1 MRLATA
7 SFAYPNVGNA
17 ERAALAARLVHADI
31 PDGVFVLSTCLRVEV
46 AVAAERSVLEQVVER
61 IFGCM
66 PDTAVIR
73 VGEAA
78 IVHLYRVAAGLE
90 SPIVGERDV
99 LTQFRAAVANAEAY
113 HGVGGLFAKLLE
125 SAVAAAREV
134 HRALPAAPHDSIAE
148 IAAEVVAPLG
158 SVAVLGSGTM
168 ARAVA
173 TQLVAAG
180 VDVTMLARSPEKVSV
195 PGVAVAPF
203 DEVIDHLATSPAIVS
218 ATSAKQAL
226 IDDREL
232 RDVLDSRME
241 PLTLVDMAMPPDFH
255 PGQDSPVRYIDI
267 DHLAAMVEPQPRVVA
282 ADGLA
287 CEAAIDMFH
296 RLATHADVAPIIT
309 ALMRDADTVVERT
322 VARFA
327 GRLGDDRDEAV
338 LRQAAHTVARTLLAG
353 PVAHL
358 RNGLLVDEAVEGLA
372 MAFGI
377 DDE

>member
-7 SFAYPNVGNA
+7 SFAYPDVDNPA
-17 ERAALAARLVHADI
+17 RAALAARLLDAEI

-46 AVAAERSVLEQVVER
+46 AVEATREKLEEVVSAIFGDAAEQ
-61 IFGCM
+61 
-66 PDTAVIR
+66 AVIR
-73 VGEAA
+73 VGESA

-99 LTQFRAAVANAEAY
+99 LTQFRSAVNHAEHH

-134 HRALPAAPHDSIAE
+134 HRALPPAPHESIAE
-148 IAAEVVAPLG
+148 VAAEVVAPLG
-158 SVAVLGSGTM
+158 EVAVLGSGTM
-168 ARAVA
+168 ATAVA
-173 TQLVAAG
+173 TRLVATGA
-180 VDVTMLARSPEKVSV
+180 DVTVVARSPEKVTI
-195 PGVAVAPF
+195 PGVAVVPF
-203 DEVIDHLATSPAIVS
+203 ESATEFLATSPAIVS

-226 IDDREL
+226 VEASDL
-232 RDVLDSRME
+232 RAVLGRRTT
-241 PLTLVDMAMPPDFH
+241 PLTLVDMAMPPDFE
-255 PGQDSPVRYIDI
+255 PGRGVPVRYIDI
-267 DHLAAMVEPQPRVVA
+267 DHLAAMVEPQPRVLA

-296 RLATHADVAPIIT
+296 RLSTHADVAPIIS
-309 ALMRDADTVVERT
+309 ALMRDADDVVDRT

-327 GRLGDDRDEAV
+327 GRLGDARDAAV

-358 RNGLLVDEAVEGLA
+358 RRGDLADEAVEGLA
-372 MAFGI
+372 TAFGL
-377 DDE
+377 DEE

>member
-7 SFAYPNVGNA
+7 SFAYPQVGNA
-17 ERAALAARLVHADI
+17 ERASLAARLVSAQI
-31 PDGVFVLSTCLRVEV
+31 PDGVFVLATCLRVEV
-46 AVAAERSVLEQVVER
+46 AVAAERSVLEGVLFE
-61 IFGCM
+61 IFGDVI
-66 PDTAVIR
+66 DTATVR
-73 VGEAA
+73 TGEAA

-99 LTQFRAAVANAEAY
+99 LTQFRGAVAHAEEH

-134 HRALPAAPHDSIAE
+134 HRALPSAPHDSIAE

-158 SVAVLGSGTM
+158 RVAVFGGGTM
-168 ARAVA
+168 ASAVA
-173 TQLVAAG
+173 SHLVAAG
-180 VDVTMLARSPEKVSV
+180 VDVTIVSRSPEKVAI
-195 PGVAVAPF
+195 PGVSVAPF
-203 DEVIDHLATSPAIVS
+203 ATAIDHLAGSPAIVS

-226 IDDREL
+226 VADCEL
-232 RDVLDSRME
+232 REALDRRTE
-241 PLTLVDMAMPPDFH
+241 PLTLVDMAMPPDFE
-255 PGQDSPVRYIDI
+255 PGPHSPVRYIDI
-267 DHLAAMVEPQPRVVA
+267 DHLAAMVETQPRVIE

-296 RLATHADVAPIIT
+296 RLSTHADVAPIIS
-309 ALMRDADTVVERT
+309 ALMRDADEVVDRT

-327 GRLGDDRDEAV
+327 GRLGDDRDAAV

-358 RNGLLVDEAVEGLA
+358 RRGELADEAVEGLA
-372 MAFGI
+372 AAFGI
-377 DDE
+377 DEA

>member
-7 SFAYPNVGNA
+7 SFAYPHVGNA
-17 ERAALAARLVHADI
+17 ERAGLAARLVDAEI
-31 PDGVFVLSTCLRVEV
+31 PDGVFVLSTCLRVEI
-46 AVAAERSVLEQVVER
+46 AVAAERSVLENVVAE
-61 IFGCM
+61 IFG
-66 PDTAVIR
+66 DAVDLATVR

-99 LTQFRAAVANAEAY
+99 LTQFRNAVAHAEEHHA
-113 HGVGGLFAKLLE
+113 VGGLFAKLLE

-134 HRALPAAPHDSIAE
+134 HRALPATPHDSIAE

-180 VDVTMLARSPEKVSV
+180 VEVTIVARSPEKVSV
-195 PGVAVAPF
+195 PGVVVAPF
-203 DEVIDHLATSPAIVS
+203 DEAIDHLAVSPAIVS

-232 RDVLDSRME
+232 REVLDGRTE

-255 PGQDSPVRYIDI
+255 PGPHSPVRYIDI
-267 DHLAAMVEPQPRVVA
+267 DHLAAMVEPQPRVLA

-296 RLATHADVAPIIT
+296 RLSTHADVAPIIS
-309 ALMRDADTVVERT
+309 ALMRDADEVVERT

-358 RNGLLVDEAVEGLA
+358 RRGQLADEAVEGLA
-372 MAFGI
+372 TAFGI
-377 DDE
+377 DDT